1 MIVNLTEILKYAVD
15 NNCAIGSFNTPTLE
29 SLHAVIEAAEE
40 VNKPV
45 IIMHAQCHEA
55 DAPLHIIGPVMVELA
70 RRAKVPV
77 CVHLDHGEDLDY
89 LKRGLELGFSAIMI
103 DASALPYET
112 NVELTKKAVAMARP
126 YGASVE
132 AEIGV
137 LGGREAGD
145 ARPLTKEEMYTDPD
159 LAKRFVDETGIDA
172 LACSFGTA
180 HGIYKVKPE
189 LDFARIVR
197 ITELCNL
204 PLVMHGGSG
213 VSKEDYLKAIDC
225 GVRKINY
232 YSYMAREGVYATR
245 EIASTDITFYHEI
258 ASFATKR
265 MKANVL
271 EAMKT
276 FYKL

>member
-1 MIVNLTEILKYAVD
+1 MIINLKEILKYASEH
-15 NNCAIGSFNTPTLE
+15 NCAIGSFNTPTLE
-29 SLHAVIEAAEE
+29 SLQAVLEAAEE
-40 VNKPV
+40 LNKPV

-55 DAPLHIIGPVMVELA
+55 DAPLDIIGPCMVELA
-70 RRAKVPV
+70 SRAKVPV

-89 LKRGLELGFSAIMI
+89 LQRSLDIGFSSIMI

-112 NVELTKKAVAMARP
+112 NVDLTKKAVAMAKK
-126 YGASVE
+126 YNASVE

-137 LGGREAGD
+137 LGGREAGNS
-145 ARPLTKEEMYTDPD
+145 RPLTKEEMYTDPL

-189 LDFARIVR
+189 LDFSRIKS
-197 ITELCNL
+197 ISELCDL

-213 VSKEDYLKAIDC
+213 VSKEDYITAIDC
-225 GVRKINY
+225 GIRKINY

-245 EIASTDITFYHEI
+245 EIVQKDITFYHEI
-258 ASFATKR
+258 ASYATKR
-265 MKANVL
+265 MKENVL

-276 FYKL
+276 FYRI

>member
-1 MIVNLTEILKYAVD
+1 MLVNLKEILEYAETH
-15 NNCAIGSFNTPTLE
+15 NCAIGSFNTPTLE

-55 DAPLHIIGPVMVELA
+55 DAPLDIIGPCMVELA

-77 CVHLDHGEDLDY
+77 CVHLDHGEDLEY
-89 LKRGLELGFSAIMI
+89 LKRGLELGFTAIMI

-112 NVELTKKAVAMARP
+112 NVDLTKKAVEMARP
-126 YGASVE
+126 FGASVE

-145 ARPLTKEEMYTDPD
+145 ARPLTKEEMYTDPE
-159 LAKRFVDETGIDA
+159 LAQRFVEETHIDA

-189 LDFARIVR
+189 LDFARIVK
-197 ITELCNL
+197 ICELCHL

-245 EIASTDITFYHEI
+245 EIAATDITFYHEI

>member
-1 MIVNLTEILKYAVD
+1 MIINLKEILKYASEH
-15 NNCAIGSFNTPTLE
+15 NCAIGSFNTPTLE
-29 SLHAVIEAAEE
+29 SLQAVLEAAEE
-40 VNKPV
+40 LNKPV

-55 DAPLHIIGPVMVELA
+55 DAPLDIIGPCMVELA
-70 RRAKVPV
+70 SRAKVPV

-89 LKRGLELGFSAIMI
+89 LQRSLDIGFSSIMI

-112 NVELTKKAVAMARP
+112 NVDLTKKAVAMAKK
-126 YGASVE
+126 YNASVE

-145 ARPLTKEEMYTDPD
+145 SRPLTKEEMYTDPL

-189 LDFARIVR
+189 LDFSRIKS
-197 ITELCNL
+197 ISELCDL

-213 VSKEDYLKAIDC
+213 VSKEDYITAIDC
-225 GVRKINY
+225 GIRKINY

-245 EIASTDITFYHEI
+245 EIVQKDITFYHEI
-258 ASFATKR
+258 ASYATKR
-265 MKANVL
+265 MKENVL

-276 FYKL
+276 FYRI

>member
-1 MIVNLTEILKYAVD
+1 MIINLKDILKYAES

-29 SLHAVIEAAEE
+29 SLQAVIEAAEE
-40 VNKPV
+40 LNKPV

-55 DAPLHIIGPVMVELA
+55 DAPLDVIGPCMVELA
-70 RRAKVPV
+70 KRAKVPV

-89 LKRGLELGFSAIMI
+89 LQRSLDIGFSSIMI

-112 NVELTKKAVAMARP
+112 NVDLTKKAVAMAKK
-126 YGASVE
+126 YNASVE

-137 LGGREAGD
+137 LGGRESGD
-145 ARPLTKEEMYTDPD
+145 SRPLTKEEMYTDPS

-189 LDFARIVR
+189 LDFPRIVR
-197 ITELCNL
+197 ISELCNL

-213 VSKEDYLKAIDC
+213 VSKEDYVKAIDC
-225 GVRKINY
+225 GIRKINY
-232 YSYMAREGVYATR
+232 YSYMAREGVYATQ
-245 EIASTDITFYHEI
+245 EIVQKDITFYHEI
-258 ASFATKR
+258 ASYATKR

-276 FYKL
+276 FYRL